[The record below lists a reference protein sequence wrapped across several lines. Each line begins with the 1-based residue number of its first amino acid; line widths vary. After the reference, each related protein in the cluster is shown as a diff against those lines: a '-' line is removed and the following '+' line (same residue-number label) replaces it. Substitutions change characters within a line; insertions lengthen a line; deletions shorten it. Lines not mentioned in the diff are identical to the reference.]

1 MLLLSLFSAFVS
13 SRQHRVL
20 AVLDNIDDASLYS
33 QFFSDLASIGCT
45 VTYKSKNT
53 RRINLE
59 RFGQK
64 VYDTVVIM
72 CGKTNCFGNNAEE
85 LFDFID
91 NGGNAFVFENALNP
105 ELDEK
110 IYRHL
115 NLRVMNGNKIRDIL
129 GNKRVVLRKILAPEN
144 IVSKGIN
151 PLVYEGGFSIID
163 RPNDFRF
170 PIVVGGLEHKTSQ
183 QERIG
188 VSQILAN
195 DLIPIAAFQ
204 ARTGGRV
211 VIIHSS
217 NFATDMMFNELVKYS
232 ETMKELETPIQNGN
246 RQLLEQLS
254 EWVTHYKNHV
264 KIVEATH
271 YDAES
276 KETPVQY
283 HIKQN
288 ITVDVKLQYTN
299 KGEWMDY
306 TEEDVQV
313 EIFMLGVFIRR
324 HMKLVEPGHYKET
337 LVLPDRAGNYK
348 IKVFTSK
355 EGWMNARE
363 EMAIAIRP
371 LSIRE
376 KEKFLFCAEPYQL
389 SMILIMAASFLAS
402 IHFLYHKPSNQ

>member
-129 GNKRVVLRKILAPEN
+129 GNKRVVLRKI
-144 IVSKGIN
+144 
-151 PLVYEGGFSIID
+151 
-163 RPNDFRF
+163 
-170 PIVVGGLEHKTSQ
+170 
-183 QERIG
+183 
-188 VSQILAN
+188 
-195 DLIPIAAFQ
+195 
-204 ARTGGRV
+204 
-211 VIIHSS
+211 
-217 NFATDMMFNELVKYS
+217 
-232 ETMKELETPIQNGN
+232 
-246 RQLLEQLS
+246 
-254 EWVTHYKNHV
+254 
-264 KIVEATH
+264 
-271 YDAES
+271 
-276 KETPVQY
+276 
-283 HIKQN
+283 
-288 ITVDVKLQYTN
+288 
-299 KGEWMDY
+299 
-306 TEEDVQV
+306 
-313 EIFMLGVFIRR
+313 
-324 HMKLVEPGHYKET
+324 
-337 LVLPDRAGNYK
+337 
-348 IKVFTSK
+348 
-355 EGWMNARE
+355 
-363 EMAIAIRP
+363 
-371 LSIRE
+371 
-376 KEKFLFCAEPYQL
+376 
-389 SMILIMAASFLAS
+389 
-402 IHFLYHKPSNQ
+402 